1 MVERLNLV
9 DCYDLA
15 CAKDELERKIICQ
28 YNNDISPMKKSL
40 QLHKQRLDVKDN
52 QLSIIKE
59 QITGIGE
66 IIISLGNEI
75 DKNKEIAIE
84 ANRKTNFDKT
94 RFDKL
99 LLNKSNRLSDKINE
113 TNEIIKNYDLSKMT
127 VDITN
132 NQYEID
138 ELKFKSN
145 FMFYYHSFLLFI
157 IFYFWSS

>member
-1 MVERLNLV
+1 MTERLNLV
-9 DCYDLA
+9 DRYDLV
-15 CAKDELERKIICQ
+15 CLRDEVNRDMIKQ
-28 YNNDISPMKKSL
+28 YNNEICPIKKSL
-40 QLHKQRLDVKDN
+40 QLQR
-52 QLSIIKE
+52 E
-59 QITGIGE
+59 QINGIGE

-145 FMFYYHSFLLFI
+145 FMFFYHAFLLFI
-157 IFYFWSS
+157 ILYFWSS